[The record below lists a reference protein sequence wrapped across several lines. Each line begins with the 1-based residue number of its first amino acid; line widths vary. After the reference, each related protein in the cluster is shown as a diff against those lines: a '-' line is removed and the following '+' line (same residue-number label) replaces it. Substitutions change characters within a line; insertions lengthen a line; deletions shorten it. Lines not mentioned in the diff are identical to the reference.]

1 MTIEEIDKEIKA
13 VESQVR
19 PLKDRLYELRRK
31 RAELASKQFI
41 AANKIT
47 KADVEMSSGEG
58 KPWFGSV
65 DQFRDLLKKQPKL
78 KRFAE
83 WNERIY
89 FTTDILQGKL
99 PQNDMP
105 ATIRELT
112 E

>member
-1 MTIEEIDKEIKA
+1 MTIEEIDKELAEIELKTK
-13 VESQVR
+13 
-19 PLKDRLYELRRK
+19 PLIERQFALSRK

-58 KPWFGSV
+58 KPWFVTVREFSV
-65 DQFRDLLKKQPKL
+65 WLKKLPTL

-89 FTTDILQGKL
+89 FTTDILQGHL
-99 PQNDMP
+99 PDDDMS
-105 ATIRELT
+105 ATISELT